1 MDRPLNRRIELHQ
14 IKGVPHTLAE
24 GPELIVH
31 GLDLD
36 GIKRDESRLSRT
48 LVAHIFDTVDGRF
61 LLVDD
66 DSIDVSTKDNG
77 YCRFVLSFGRFAE
90 IYESAAN
97 TWRKAGL
104 EEQGYESGFTHLG
117 IFVASWRW
125 SPSSWSLSPTPV
137 SRRLLEAAGGRYSVA
152 SHQLRPVICLMK
164 KSLNGRVVEEAD

>member
-1 MDRPLNRRIELHQ
+1 MMDRPLNRRIELHQ
-14 IKGVPHTLAE
+14 IKGVPHTLAK
-24 GPELIVH
+24 GPELVVH

-104 EEQGYESGFTHLG
+104 EEQKGTEVDSCTWEYSLQVGDGLLHLG
-117 IFVASWRW
+117 LF
-125 SPSSWSLSPTPV
+125 L
-137 SRRLLEAAGGRYSVA
+137 RLLSLDACLK
-152 SHQLRPVICLMK
+152 QL
-164 KSLNGRVVEEAD
+164 VVDIL